1 MLKIVCVLAR
11 CLAASTAL
19 AIEAA
24 VLAALALP
32 WLLVAL
38 TTLPVLMILSPQL
51 ALFVALVVLL
61 CRLRVRV
68 GLLKP
73 SG

>member
-1 MLKIVCVLAR
+1 MLEIVCVLAR
-11 CLAASTAL
+11 YSADATALPILLAA
-19 AIEAA
+19 
-24 VLAALALP
+24 LAALALP

-38 TTLPVLMILSPQL
+38 TTLPVLMILSLQL
-51 ALFVALVVLL
+51 ALFVAPVVLL
-61 CRLRVRV
+61 CLLRVRV